1 MPPNLSVVLGQ
12 LGTSAE
18 REVYLDAERRFGPF
32 HSLVERS
39 LAQRQAGLDAADA
52 EPDEVRAWL
61 SGLPVPPDTS
71 VVVLWPSDKQGA
83 RMTFGSFV
91 EHYDDLWYPAADDV
105 LVYWENGDEL
115 GFVVLDH
122 EEVFTAVPGGAAGI
136 KPVPDEP
143 TASGEPPSNHEQH
156 EEPLEY

>member
-1 MPPNLSVVLGQ
+1 MPPNLSVVLDQ

-18 REVYLDAERRFGPF
+18 REVYLEAERRFGPV

-39 LAQRQAGLDAADA
+39 LAQRQARLDAADA
-52 EPDEVRAWL
+52 APDEVRAWL
-61 SGLPVPPDTS
+61 SGLPIPPDTS
-71 VVVLWPSDKQGA
+71 VVVLWPFDKQGA

-122 EEVFTAVPGGAAGI
+122 EEAFTAVPGGAAGI
-136 KPVPDEP
+136 KPASAEP
-143 TASGEPPSNHEQH
+143 TTSGKPPSNHEHH
-156 EEPLEY
+156 EVPLEY

>member
-1 MPPNLSVVLGQ
+1 MPPNLFVVLDQ

-18 REVYLDAERRFGPF
+18 REVYLEAERRFGPIHF
-32 HSLVERS
+32 LVERS
-39 LAQRQAGLDAADA
+39 RAQRHARLDAADA
-52 EPDEVRAWL
+52 APDEVRAWL
-61 SGLPVPPDTS
+61 FGLPVPPDTS
-71 VVVLWPSDKQGA
+71 VVVLWPLDKQGA

-122 EEVFTAVPGGAAGI
+122 EEMFTAVLGGAGGI
-136 KPVPDEP
+136 KPAPAEP
-143 TASGEPPSNHEQH
+143 TTSHKPPNRYEDHELR
-156 EEPLEY
+156 LEY